1 MVPHSYGRMLFLKRL
16 TWHGTKVVSY
26 LCTSRTLLS
35 DAKRSMTPTIHETRE
50 WLKDLLDAHG
60 IWGSPPPGSGMK
72 AVPSPDNFEN
82 VKLQVRNMQDS
93 YKEARIPVGSD
104 PMVREKYINF
114 YNGIRI
120 GRILEDLDT
129 FAVAIGYKHNL
140 DPSRGGTLR
149 TPMSIVTA
157 LVDRIDLSKEG
168 IDPRQDIMMSGHV
181 TWAGKSSMEITMDL
195 NQEIN
200 NSWTKMIQAKFVMVA
215 RNPVTK
221 GAVMVNP
228 LHPIGEK
235 EEALFKMGEAN
246 KKKRIEE
253 GKKTLLK
260 SPPSEEER
268 LIIHNQFLHTLDPK
282 SSSFKIRVRPEN
294 SVWMEDTV
302 LKNLH
307 ICFPEQRNL
316 YDKIFGG
323 YLMRK
328 AFELAWA
335 NALLYC
341 KQRPFVRV
349 VDDVVFQKPVE
360 VGSLLFMSSQV
371 VYTKGP
377 LIQVK
382 VHAEVVNPK
391 DETQETTNNFHFTFD
406 SKMDS
411 LPTVMPKT
419 YAESMLY
426 LDGKRHFEE

>member
-1 MVPHSYGRMLFLKRL
+1 MHIFF
-16 TWHGTKVVSY
+16 
-26 LCTSRTLLS
+26 LLS
-35 DAKRSMTPTIHETRE
+35 ARE
-50 WLKDLLDAHG
+50 WLKHLLGAQG
-60 IWGSPPPGSGMK
+60 VWGSSAPGSGMM
-72 AVPSPDNFEN
+72 AAPSTDSLEN
-82 VKLQVRNMQDS
+82 VQLQKRNMQDS
-93 YKEARIPVGSD
+93 YREAIIPVGSD

-114 YNGIRI
+114 YRGIRF
-120 GRILEDLDT
+120 GRILEDLDS
-129 FAVAIGYKHNL
+129 FAVAIGYTHNL
-140 DPSRGGTLR
+140 DLSGDGKLR
-149 TPMSIVTA
+149 RPMSIVTA
-157 LVDRIDLSKEG
+157 LVDRIDLNMEG
-168 IDPRQDIMMSGHV
+168 IDANQDIKMSGHV

-200 NSWTKMIQAKFVMVA
+200 NCWTKMIQAKFVMVA
-215 RNPVTK
+215 RSPVTK

-235 EEALFKMGEAN
+235 EEALFKLGEAN
-246 KKKRIEE
+246 KEKRIEE

-260 SPPSEEER
+260 SPPSQEER
-268 LIIHNQFLHTLDPK
+268 LIIHNQFLQTLDPK

-294 SVWMEDTV
+294 SIWMEDTV

-316 YDKIFGG
+316 YNKIFGG
-323 YLMRK
+323 FLMRK

-335 NALLYC
+335 NAMLYC

-377 LIQVK
+377 FLQVN

-391 DETQETTNNFHFTFD
+391 DGTQETTNNFHFTFD

-419 YAESMLY
+419 YA
-426 LDGKRHFEE
+426 